1 MYRQTRNVGI
11 LKRTQKKEIKKVVD
25 RLDKNGLCWVRGG
38 ENVKQS
44 GELAIQRIIDQ
55 MSFSSSV
62 NGINTAG
69 KV

>member
-25 RLDKNGLCWVRGG
+25 RLDKNGLFWVRRG

-44 GELAIQRIIDQ
+44 GELAIQKIIDQ

-62 NGINTAG
+62 NRINTAG